1 MNRIARYASLV
12 KFAHTVFALPF
23 ALLGYTYA
31 LLSTGTPFDWRVL
44 VKILFCMVLA
54 RNSAMGF
61 NRWADRKID
70 ALNARTA
77 GREIPAGIISPRA
90 ALWFVAVN
98 AVLFLA
104 VAATINRL
112 TLLLAPVALAVLLGY
127 SYTKRFTSLAHL
139 VLGLSLA
146 IAPSGAYIA
155 VTGTLAWAPAV
166 LSLLV
171 MTWCG
176 GFDIIYALQDREF
189 DRSHGLHSV
198 PARFSPA
205 GALTVSC
212 VLHALSVAATV
223 LFGALYPSGGLYMA
237 GALLFSGIVIAEHL
251 LVTPTR
257 TANIGIAFGTLN
269 GIASLVFAAFAVAD
283 LLTVYGIF

>member
-1 MNRIARYASLV
+1 MNPIARYASLV

-61 NRWADRKID
+61 NRWADREID

-98 AVLFLA
+98 ALLFLA
-104 VAATINRL
+104 VAASINRL

-283 LLTVYGIF
+283 LLRVYGIL

>member
-104 VAATINRL
+104 VAATINRI